1 MEKKRILFI
10 IVTFALLS
18 SLLFVIFNFESLRS
32 SPFNNKFK
40 FYNLYKT
47 FIDPNDNMLVLD
59 YDNDGKARLTKIS
72 KDNKIIFSLTGASR
86 EEDKFYDC
94 VDVVFDDNGAIYIV
108 NDIVNTKD
116 SITERMEIKKF
127 TANGK
132 YEKTFVKYD
141 YNEEERKL
149 FAETYIFGI
158 ESLHFDDNKLFYYY
172 YDQTNVISQ
181 YEIDTISGKL
191 KKNFS
196 LNLESEIAEI
206 TGVFPGSIYV
216 DFSDKDIYIL
226 QKNLTLAP
234 VKLKNF
240 NEHFDYW
247 QPYPFVLNNGELY
260 FNEIYKQGI
269 YKITGG
275 VISKIF
281 SFRNIDKKT
290 YSLTPNVFTYFN
302 INSSGDIVSI
312 DRNNNYILTV
322 DPKTGAAKYFNELL
336 LPETT
341 ILKIFFVWI
350 SLFVSISAFFIFFVL
365 VIIIFFKGKFS
376 IILKQILLLSPI
388 FALSII
394 FLTKGLMSE
403 SIKVIQKESHDK
415 FSNIASSAT
424 ALIDGDLVK
433 KINRPEDADS
443 DAHRKILDIMMK
455 ILNNRKNDW
464 NIDLYS
470 YFYTVKDGIFYV
482 SSDTGGDFIY
492 PYKTQKAHQEAYQN
506 GTTQTIEYSDET
518 GSWISGVS
526 PIYDSNGKIVAVYEV
541 TKELKTLKEIRAI
554 FYNKL
559 IKGIIIALLFV
570 ISAIFIL
577 SFISLR
583 SLNKIGVILSEIANK
598 KYDTELKIGSKDEIS
613 DFADNVNLMR
623 IELKKYIN
631 SLKNILSIL
640 ENISIDGRDNG
651 KILSANLEETSLA
664 ANELFIGMKAI
675 NSKTGEIN
683 SQIDVFYDI
692 VKDLK
697 IFISKLNSAT
707 ANQSIALKESSNM
720 VQNSLNSIEKV
731 ALSSSKQR
739 ETISNLVYVAKK
751 SSEDMDNTLNSI
763 YDIIKQAESISG
775 MIEVINGIADT
786 TSLLAM
792 NAAIEAAHAGD
803 VGKGFAVVAE
813 EVRRLADAT
822 FENSKSMSVY
832 LNSIQDK
839 IKETEKITLAANQST
854 DSLISFIMG
863 ITDEINSILQTI
875 QNVAENNK
883 AISEK
888 LDNLNNISTEVSTFS
903 HDIESGYNKID
914 ATVDIARRAS
924 LENEAS
930 VTEITKR
937 IEEITHHIEDLSHI
951 GEKNSENI
959 SLIENE
965 LKKNKDL

>member
-10 IVTFALLS
+10 IVTFVLLLS
-18 SLLFVIFNFESLRS
+18 LLIVFLNVKTLQS
-32 SPFNNKFK
+32 SPFNNKFR

-47 FIDPNDNMLVLD
+47 FIDSDDNMLVLD
-59 YDNDGKARLTKIS
+59 YDNEGKARLTKIS
-72 KDNKIIFSLTGASR
+72 KDNKLIFSITGASR
-86 EEDKFYDC
+86 DEDKFYDC
-94 VDVVFDDNGAIYIV
+94 VDVVFDDDGAIYIV

-127 TANGK
+127 TPNGK

-141 YNEEERKL
+141 YSEEERKL

-158 ESLHFDDNKLFYYY
+158 ESLHYADKKLFYYY
-172 YDQTNVISQ
+172 YDKSDVVSQ
-181 YEIDTISGKL
+181 YEIDVSSGNL

-196 LNLESEIAEI
+196 LNLENEIAEVI
-206 TGVFPGSIYV
+206 GVYPGNIYF
-216 DFSDKDIYIL
+216 DFSDENIYIL
-226 QKNLTLAP
+226 QKDLTFFA

-240 NEHFDYW
+240 DKYFDYW
-247 QPYPFVLNNGELY
+247 QPYPFVLHRGELY

-269 YKITGG
+269 YKISSG
-275 VISKIF
+275 VISEIF
-281 SFRNIDKKT
+281 SFRNINKNS

-302 INSSGDIVSI
+302 INSSGNIVTI
-312 DRNNNYILTV
+312 DRNNNYIIIV
-322 DPKTGAAKYFNELL
+322 DPKTGAANFFSELL
-336 LPETT
+336 LPDATV
-341 ILKIFFVWI
+341 LKTFFIWLSLAVSIITFCIFFI
-350 SLFVSISAFFIFFVL
+350 L
-365 VIIIFFKGKFS
+365 VINIFFKGKIS
-376 IILKQILLLSPI
+376 IILKQIILLSPI
-388 FALSII
+388 FAFSII
-394 FLTKGLMSE
+394 FLSKGLMTE

-415 FSNIASSAT
+415 FSTIASSAT
-424 ALIDGDLVK
+424 ALIDGDLIK
-433 KINRPEDADS
+433 KINRPNDADS
-443 DAHRKILDIMMK
+443 DAHRKILEIMMK
-455 ILNNRKNDW
+455 ILNNRKDDW

-492 PYKTQKAHQEAYQN
+492 PYKTQKAHQEAYKN
-506 GTTQTIEYSDET
+506 GTIQTIEYSDET
-518 GSWISGVS
+518 GLWISGVS
-526 PIYDSNGKIVAVYEV
+526 PIYDSNGRIVAVYEV
-541 TKELKTLKEIRAI
+541 TKELKTLKEIRGI
-554 FYNKL
+554 FYNKI

-570 ISAIFIL
+570 ILAIFFF

-583 SLNKIGVILSEIANK
+583 SLNKIGIILSEIANK

-623 IELKKYIN
+623 IELKKYIS

-651 KILSANLEETSLA
+651 KVLTTNLEETSLA
-664 ANELFIGMKAI
+664 ANELFTGMKAI

-683 SQIDVFYDI
+683 AQVDVFYDI

-697 IFISKLNSAT
+697 KTISKLNNAT
-707 ANQSIALKESSNM
+707 ENQSTALKESSTM

-739 ETISNLVYVAKK
+739 ETISNLVNVAKK

-803 VGKGFAVVAE
+803 FGKGFAVVAE

-839 IKETEKITLAANQST
+839 IKETEQITLAANQST

-883 AISEK
+883 AISDK
-888 LDNLNNISTEVSTFS
+888 LDNLNIISTEVSKFS

-914 ATVDIARRAS
+914 ATVDIVRRAS

-930 VTEITKR
+930 VTEITKK
-937 IEEITHHIEDLSHI
+937 IEQITHHIEDLSHI

-959 SLIENE
+959 LLIENE